1 MPYTDYNQVLQDLA
15 DNIRE
20 VNGSTASIRFV
31 DMPDLIGGFVSPKI
45 SLAGVNIEVQGGL
58 QHASWRYKLIPCIGD
73 TSGMTDMTFMCRNF
87 TSHDPYN
94 PLTLDL
100 SHFDT
105 SNVTRMY
112 GMFAGLLWIGA
123 LNLSSF
129 DTSNVTNMAFMFSNL
144 HSYKGGNLDLSH
156 FDTSNVTDMHNM
168 FSNIFG
174 LESDAPLMTL
184 DVTDWDVSKV
194 TDFEECFSIYSSA
207 FTKATLTELDLS
219 GWNTSNAT
227 NMTKMF
233 GGSRFSKM
241 WVPSTFLATGCPTG
255 CKPFENSSGSSC
267 DVYTDASSAVAQGWG
282 TIDSTFTVHYNS
294 THTDYENA

>member
-31 DMPDLIGGFVSPKI
+31 DMPDLIDGFASPKI
-45 SLAGVNIEVQGGL
+45 SLAGVNIQVQGGL
-58 QHASWRYKLIPCIGD
+58 DSASWRYKLIPCIGD
-73 TSGMTDMTFMCRNF
+73 TSGMTDMSYMCRNIGNN
-87 TSHDPYN
+87 DPFN
-94 PLTLDL
+94 PFTLDL

-105 SNVTRMY
+105 SNVTNMR
-112 GMFAGLLWIGA
+112 GMFSGLYDVSSI
-123 LNLSSF
+123 NLSSF
-129 DTSNVTNMAFMFSNL
+129 DTSNVTNMAFMFSEL
-144 HSYKGGNLDLSH
+144 HSYKGSSLDLSH
-156 FDTSNVTDMHNM
+156 FDTSNVTDMNHM

-174 LESDAPLMTL
+174 FSEDPLMTL
-184 DVTDWDVSKV
+184 DVTGWDVSKV

-207 FTKATLTELDLS
+207 FRKATLTELDLS

-241 WVPSTFLATGCPTG
+241 WIPSTFVATGCPTG
-255 CKPFENSSGSSC
+255 CKPFETSSGSAC
-267 DVYTDASSAVAQGWG
+267 DVYTDAASAVAQGWG